1 MVHLGMLCKGL
12 MPRDKRLRHHALFTS
27 VVFCWSCP
35 SSSESEGRRYTKSPR
50 TRQMKPEPQQSGPG
64 SQKHKAASPE
74 RSTHVGDLVASQCR
88 PILKDLRKH
97 SPRSRSKSRRSLS
110 SQHVQHR
117 LGPSTRNRSSRKAWA
132 HGADGTCVG
141 PSSIETRRH
150 VRLHQGAHG
159 RLQPHRF
166 LFTRLWSDRSDKHH
180 IRPRGQSQL
189 PGHAR
194 RRHMSHAI
202 EGKLTRG
209 GRNEGTTSL
218 C

>member
-1 MVHLGMLCKGL
+1 MLCKGL

-64 SQKHKAASPE
+64 SQKHKAASKERSTHVGDLVASQCRPILKDLRKHSPRSRSKSRRRKSPRTRQMKPEPQQSAPGSQKHKAASTE

-117 LGPSTRNRSSRKAWA
+117 LGPSTRKQPKPSQGT
-132 HGADGTCVG
+132 GA
-141 PSSIETRRH
+141 
-150 VRLHQGAHG
+150 QG
-159 RLQPHRF
+159 R
-166 LFTRLWSDRSDKHH
+166 
-180 IRPRGQSQL
+180 
-189 PGHAR
+189 PGHMERMGPA
-194 RRHMSHAI
+194 SDPAA
-202 EGKLTRG
+202 
-209 GRNEGTTSL
+209 
-218 C
+218 